1 MPISH
6 YFENKTG
13 VKCCFCLCP
22 PTSWPERLLLDV
34 MSITPCGGSEREF
47 GPDLDAVDERCEQE
61 DEQLHRGHALVEHLG
76 ALVLLLRQERGAA
89 PGARAAQG
97 RAGHG
102 AGGSRGGTL
111 VGLGLEVPAAAAAAP
126 GPALAQARALARTRA
141 RVVVALLVR
150 LQEHPVQSVEQ
161 LGLGHTELVLVA

>member
-1 MPISH
+1 M
-6 YFENKTG
+6 
-13 VKCCFCLCP
+13 
-22 PTSWPERLLLDV
+22 
-34 MSITPCGGSEREF
+34 
-47 GPDLDAVDERCEQE
+47 DEGCEQE

-102 AGGSRGGTL
+102 AGGSRGGAL

-126 GPALAQARALARTRA
+126 GPALAQARALARARALAQA

-150 LQEHPVQSVEQ
+150 LQEHPVQRVEQ